1 MGALEVGRTEVRVN
15 GASIVIV
22 ALLLSGLPELSTA
35 QGRDPDPAVTVDGRR
50 YGPSDCDAEKRLL
63 VRQYKHPSGLNELV
77 RTLQRIDAVDRLIGW
92 WEHCPED
99 LRSEPPVVPG
109 IEVLRS
115 EAHRLRKRMA
125 ELEWSISF

>member
-1 MGALEVGRTEVRVN
+1 M
-15 GASIVIV
+15 
-22 ALLLSGLPELSTA
+22 LSTHIA
-35 QGRDPDPAVTVDGRR
+35 VFLLASRLGATQSDGVLDAVTVPDHASKVADRR
-50 YGPSDCDAEKRLL
+50 VFVEECVAEKHRLL
-63 VRQYKHPSGLNELV
+63 RQYARPSGRSQLV